1 MGSWNRRDFIVKPA
15 GFIAASRLLGGSRYL
30 FGQSGGTAAAT
41 QPALIQRTLGKTGIK
56 LPVLSAGIAA
66 VTTPGLLL
74 RGYELGVRHFDT
86 AGMYQQGKNEP
97 MLGDAIKQMGAGARD
112 KVIISTKLERPGG
125 FGPPGMQ
132 QKVYSTAETKAHY
145 DQALASS
152 LKSLQTDYVDILLA
166 HSLESEQEIASE
178 GMLES
183 FTEAKKAG
191 RVRAIG
197 FSTHKAEQAL
207 KTAMKLGVYDVVL
220 LTFNHTVAGDD
231 GLLKAIDEAATS
243 GIGILAMKIMAGGTT
258 QLPQDWYKTNPP
270 ANTSA
275 RLKWVLNNKSIAAA
289 VVGCSSYDHLEQ
301 NVAVA
306 SNLKYTTEEENY
318 LSNKAAAAAAQFCR
332 NCGQCLADCPRGV
345 AVPELMR
352 THMYEF
358 QYGDHW
364 LAKHTLASIEP
375 GKGLDAC
382 LECPSCSAAC
392 RHSVDVAWKIGN
404 LKESASAGRLKA

>member
-1 MGSWNRRDFIVKPA
+1 MKGSWNRRDFIVKPA
-15 GFIAASRLLGGSRYL
+15 GLFAASRLLGSSRYL
-30 FGQSGGTAAAT
+30 FGQPAATAAT
-41 QPALIQRTLGKTGIK
+41 PQSSLVQRTLGKTGIK

-66 VTTPGLLL
+66 VNSPGLLL

-97 MLGDAIKQMGAGARD
+97 MLGDAIKQMGARD

-166 HSLESEQEIASE
+166 HSLDSEQEIASE

-183 FTEAKKAG
+183 FAEQKKAG

-207 KTAMKLGVYDVVL
+207 KAAIKLGVFDVVL
-220 LTFNHTVAGDD
+220 LTFNHTVAGDE
-231 GLLKAIDEAATS
+231 GLLKTIDEAATS
-243 GIGILAMKIMAGGTT
+243 GIGILAMKIMAGGTN
-258 QLPQDWYKTNPP
+258 QLPEGWYNTNPP

-289 VVGCSSYDHLEQ
+289 VVGCTSYDHLEQ
-301 NVAVA
+301 NVAAA
-306 SNLKYTTEEENY
+306 SNLKYTPEEEKY

-332 NCGQCLADCPRGV
+332 NCGQCMGDCPRGV
-345 AVPELMR
+345 VIPELMR

-364 LAKHTLASIEP
+364 LAEHTLASIEP
-375 GKGLDAC
+375 GKGLDVC

-392 RHSVDVAWKIGN
+392 RHSVNIAWKIGQ
-404 LKESASAGRLKA
+404 LKAGASSGTLKA